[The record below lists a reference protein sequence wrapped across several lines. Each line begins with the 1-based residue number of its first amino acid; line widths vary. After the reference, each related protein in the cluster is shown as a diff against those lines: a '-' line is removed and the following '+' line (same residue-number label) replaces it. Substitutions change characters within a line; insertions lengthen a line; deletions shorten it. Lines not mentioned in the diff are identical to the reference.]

1 MQLTTDVAVGQVVK
15 SKSGRDKGRIFLVLE
30 IVDDKMVLIVDG
42 KLRGIERP
50 KLKKI
55 KHLMLYKDIHTDFKD
70 DSIPASM
77 NNSRIREC
85 LKPYQKDI
93 SKGGL

>member
-1 MQLTTDVAVGQVVK
+1 MELTTDMTVGQVVK
-15 SKSGRDKGRIFLVLE
+15 SKSGRDKGRIFLVYK

-42 KLRGIERP
+42 KLRGVERP

-55 KHLMLYKDIHTDFKD
+55 KHLMVYKDIIKNIVD

-77 NNSRIREC
+77 NNAMIREC
-85 LKPYQKDI
+85 LRPYNTKDV
-93 SKGGL
+93 

>member
-1 MQLTTDVAVGQVVK
+1 MELTTDMTVGQVVK
-15 SKSGRDKGRIFLVLE
+15 SKSGRDKGRIFLVLK

-42 KLRGIERP
+42 KLRGVERP

-55 KHLMLYKDIHTDFKD
+55 KHLMVYNDIIENIVD

-77 NNSRIREC
+77 NNAKIREC
-85 LKPYQKDI
+85 LRPYNTKDV
-93 SKGGL
+93 